1 MTAATSETRTNQST
15 RETWTIDPSHTSVT
29 FGVRHMM
36 ISTVRGEFQKV
47 SGTVTW
53 DPNDPSATVI
63 DAKIDVG
70 SIQTREP
77 QRDAHL
83 KSADFFDVETHPFIT
98 FVSRGVTRKR
108 ERLEVVG
115 DLTIRGTT
123 RVVALDVEGPTGI
136 YADPWGNARIGA
148 SATTKIKRSEFGMTW
163 NTVLEAGGVLVGD
176 EISIHVDVE
185 LMRKK

>member
-1 MTAATSETRTNQST
+1 MSATTTTTKATT

-53 DPNDPSATVI
+53 DPKDPSATAI
-63 DAKIDVG
+63 DAKVDVS

-77 QRDAHL
+77 ERDAHL

-98 FVSRGVTRKR
+98 FVSRGVTAKSDHF
-108 ERLEVVG
+108 EIVG

-123 RVVALDVEGPTGI
+123 RVVTLEVEGPTDV

-148 SATTKIKRSEFGMTW
+148 CAKTKIKRSEFGMTW

-176 EISIHVDVE
+176 EISIQLDVE